1 MRFDLQVLLDGV
13 KAGFTTLRNFLLT
26 CGVENR
32 SAMPASPVS
41 PQYRYTRD
49 EQQLSQLLR
58 AIDGVTTRLAA
69 RYALVGGAR
78 PCPSAAGSACRR
90 R

>member
-1 MRFDLQVLLDGV
+1 
-13 KAGFTTLRNFLLT
+13 
-26 CGVENR
+26 
-32 SAMPASPVS
+32 MPASPVS

-69 RYALVGGAR
+69 RYALVGGELLQGAR
-78 PCPSAAGSACRR
+78 GGARMKT
-90 R
+90 

>member
-1 MRFDLQVLLDGV
+1 
-13 KAGFTTLRNFLLT
+13 
-26 CGVENR
+26 
-32 SAMPASPVS
+32 MPAS

-69 RYALVGGAR
+69 RYALVGGELLQDVVFHSDSNGVITEIERDVADVDGRRIGRRARAR
-78 PCPSAAGSACRR
+78 PRIG
-90 R
+90 